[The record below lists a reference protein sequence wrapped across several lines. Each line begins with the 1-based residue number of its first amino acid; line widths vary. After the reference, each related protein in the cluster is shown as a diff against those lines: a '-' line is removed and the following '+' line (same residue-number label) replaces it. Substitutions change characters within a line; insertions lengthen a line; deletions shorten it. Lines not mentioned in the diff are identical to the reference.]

1 MRACVVSCLLLPCCC
16 KGCHP
21 LQCAALST
29 GAVARM
35 GFAVRAQEG
44 RLGACSEGGGGL
56 SGIIKFRG
64 GTAATRQSIAARRRG
79 GRVVFPVRRG
89 AFVLK
94 GGRRWRWWGGR
105 GCCCRRA
112 STGRSAVQRSAAL
125 ALDGKIVIPPLAEP
139 ALQVHHVAK
148 PRIQQLVACLEAAR
162 MQAGVGG
169 VCAQRG
175 PSSSST
181 DACMCPP
188 TRLVDPPIP
197 PPYTTSPSP
206 SLARP
211 APPMRPHLRVSL
223 PNARSGSA
231 ACLPVEA
238 TRTMVSRVPPTAQA
252 MMTGGGGWR
261 VAGRGGAGGGGWAES
276 KAGREAGG
284 QAGTQACARQPA
296 SQADRQQMGRP
307 PRPAHAGAR
316 AHPSCACCR
325 PGPCSCLQGTLGR
338 ARWRASPAQP
348 SPSGRRGGVERVG
361 RVWGGQED
369 GGGGRGGVW
378 IWWARDIRGG
388 RRGGLCDGAVTRAGG
403 QTRLFDV
410 VPQLVAGGESVHR
423 HVDSACP
430 PGGAGGAEG
439 GVLRGAGR
447 ARERAAAARGH
458 APASG
463 LPPPPPTLA
472 CPHPLPPHPPTPPAM
487 CASA

>member
-197 PPYTTSPSP
+197 PPYTNLPLPRLVHPPIPPPYTTSPSP

-252 MMTGGGGWR
+252 MMTGGGGGGW
-261 VAGRGGAGGGGWAES
+261 RGGGV
-276 KAGREAGG
+276 
-284 QAGTQACARQPA
+284 
-296 SQADRQQMGRP
+296 
-307 PRPAHAGAR
+307 
-316 AHPSCACCR
+316 
-325 PGPCSCLQGTLGR
+325 
-338 ARWRASPAQP
+338 
-348 SPSGRRGGVERVG
+348 RG
-361 RVWGGQED
+361 
-369 GGGGRGGVW
+369 GGGGRR
-378 IWWARDIRGG
+378 AR
-388 RRGGLCDGAVTRAGG
+388 RAGRQAG
-403 QTRLFDV
+403 RQARRHARVSQPARQTGSKW
-410 VPQLVAGGESVHR
+410 VAPP
-423 HVDSACP
+423 CP
-430 PGGAGGAEG
+430 HM
-439 GVLRGAGR
+439 RGR
-447 ARERAAAARGH
+447 ARTLLALVAAQGLVHVCKELWVALGGAHRQPSHHRLAGGVACGFGGRGI
-458 APASG
+458 
-463 LPPPPPTLA
+463 
-472 CPHPLPPHPPTPPAM
+472 
-487 CASA
+487 